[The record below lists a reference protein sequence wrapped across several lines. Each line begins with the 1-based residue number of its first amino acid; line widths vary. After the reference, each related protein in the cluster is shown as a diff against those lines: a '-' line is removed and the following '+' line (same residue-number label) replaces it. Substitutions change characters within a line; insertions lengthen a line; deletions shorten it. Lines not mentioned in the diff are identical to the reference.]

1 MNSNKEIKIHNQ
13 ERKPINI
20 CRRPPNLCCWLP
32 SRRSRKDPQQ
42 RTKKGEIASRWYKDN
57 LLQGNHDKYR
67 VMTVC
72 SKNQDSSINVL
83 IDGCNIQSLT
93 DLKLLRVTIDNKIT
107 FSIRIRNV
115 CKKISMKIGALLRY
129 FEKSYPNG
137 HQASA
142 VQSSNTPPLHVLS
155 YCMALLYRASD
166 SRKLER
172 LQERA
177 LHAVFL

>member
-1 MNSNKEIKIHNQ
+1 
-13 ERKPINI
+13 
-20 CRRPPNLCCWLP
+20 
-32 SRRSRKDPQQ
+32 
-42 RTKKGEIASRWYKDN
+42 
-57 LLQGNHDKYR
+57 
-67 VMTVC
+67 MTVC

-177 LHAVFL
+177 LRAVFYNKSATYEQLLAEGQSPQPKATGHCDINVYKVKNDLCPRYVSDQETITYGDGLL